1 MAPNALLSQP
11 PIKKVVA
18 IAPEGEDISKE
29 FEQEKGFSLHPC
41 NKRQGQ
47 PCIYAHFLTVFP
59 INTTTSQS
67 Y

>member
-18 IAPEGEDISKE
+18 IAPEHRDISKE
-29 FEQEKGFSLHPC
+29 FEKEKGFSLRPC
-41 NKRQGQ
+41 NKGQGQ
-47 PCIYAHFLTVFP
+47 PCVYDNYLTIFP
-59 INTTTSQS
+59 INTMTSPS